1 MLGFYHICKTM
12 KRNITFTANLFLI
25 FLLLFAACEQKIKE
39 IPSGKWR
46 AKIHTQAQQIPFI
59 MQIEKNGH
67 WKVSIINGKEVIEID
82 SVQVRGD
89 SIDIPMH
96 IFDAAIVAK
105 FDNDVLQGYWVK
117 HYVEDYSLPFTA
129 TPQQKVFRFEVDEP
143 ANFQLEEKYAV
154 KFFNQKDTT
163 EAVGLFEQDEN
174 KLSGTFLTNTG
185 DYRFLAG
192 VATGDSLKLSAFNG
206 ESAYLF
212 KAKVNENGMVE
223 GEFYSGK
230 SGFKHWVA
238 VPDKDAAM
246 ADPDTLTKLKDG
258 FEEFSFALPNLEG
271 DTITDKHPMFD
282 NKVTIVQ
289 ISGSWCPNCMDETK
303 FLANWYQENNE
314 LPVEIVALA
323 FENKS
328 DFEYSR
334 RLLERMKSKYQVTYP
349 ILFAGSTDKE
359 NVNEKLPMIDRL
371 RAFPST
377 IFIDKNGKIRK
388 IHTGFSGPGTGK
400 YYDEFV
406 SKFNS
411 FVKKLA
417 SE

>member
-1 MLGFYHICKTM
+1 M
-12 KRNITFTANLFLI
+12 KRYITFNANLFLI
-25 FLLLFAACEQKIKE
+25 FILIFAACKQNVEE
-39 IPSGKWR
+39 LPTGKWR
-46 AKIHTQAQQIPFI
+46 ATIHTQGQQIPFI
-59 MQIEKNGH
+59 IQIEKNEY
-67 WKVSIINGKEVIEID
+67 WNISIINGEEVIAID
-82 SVQVRGD
+82 SVQVQGD

-96 IFDAAIVAK
+96 IFDASIIAK
-105 FDNDVLQGYWVK
+105 FDNNTLQGYWIK
-117 HYVEDYSLPFTA
+117 HYEDGYELPFTA
-129 TPQQKVFRFEVDEP
+129 TQQEAFRFEADEP
-143 ANFQLEEKYAV
+143 AQFQLEEKYAV
-154 KFFNQKDTT
+154 TFYNQEDTT
-163 EAVGLFEQDEN
+163 EAVGLFEQN
-174 KLSGTFLTNTG
+174 KNELSGTFLTNTG

-192 VATGDSLKLSAFNG
+192 VATGDSLKLSTFNG
-206 ESAYLF
+206 ASAYLF
-212 KAKVNENGMVE
+212 KAKVNKDGKIT

-230 SGFKHWVA
+230 TGFKRWVA
-238 VPDKDAAM
+238 KPNKDAFI

-258 FEEFSFALPNLEG
+258 FEEFSFALPNLQG
-271 DTITDKHPMFD
+271 DTITDKHTRFD

-289 ISGSWCPNCMDETK
+289 ILGSWCPNCMDETK
-303 FLANWYQENNE
+303 FLVEWCRENKQ

-334 RLLERMKSKYQVTYP
+334 RLLERMKIKYQVTYP
-349 ILFAGSTDKE
+349 ILFAGATDKE

-377 IFIDKNGKIRK
+377 IFIAKNGKVRK

-406 SKFNS
+406 LEFNS

-417 SE
+417 QE